1 MKNETEEV
9 ASKAR
14 KVIER
19 VVIQIHEQVDS
30 DIWKIVDRQTYKD
43 QEEREITF
51 QVARN
56 AFWTKFEVYW
66 DPRERAA
73 RVREIIPNMKPQNLK
88 EILELFFSRQLNY

>member
-1 MKNETEEV
+1 MKNETEV
-9 ASKAR
+9 AAKTK

-19 VVIQIHEQVDS
+19 VVTQIQEQVDS
-30 DIWKIVDRQTYKD
+30 DIWKIVDRQSYKD
-43 QEEREITF
+43 QEEREVTF

-73 RVREIIPNMKPQNLK
+73 RIREKIPGLKPLNLK
-88 EILELFFSRQLNY
+88 EILTGESDQDCD